1 MAILPEKV
9 ERHRQC
15 DWEPLEMQAHLM
27 LTTRQ
32 VFVMDNKSRDIL
44 KAIAAGH
51 SCKQILV
58 ADSTLT
64 YHDIFHVL
72 AESPTSHW
80 RKVSARNVGQAYPGN
95 ATSRRTPARD

>member
-1 MAILPEKV
+1 
-9 ERHRQC
+9 
-15 DWEPLEMQAHLM
+15 MQAHLM

-32 VFVMDNKSRDIL
+32 AFDMDNKTRDIL

-58 ADSTLT
+58 DDSTLT

-72 AESPTSHW
+72 AGVSTSHW
-80 RKVSARNVGQAYPGN
+80 RKASAKSPGQACPGN
-95 ATSRRTPARD
+95 ATSGRTPASD